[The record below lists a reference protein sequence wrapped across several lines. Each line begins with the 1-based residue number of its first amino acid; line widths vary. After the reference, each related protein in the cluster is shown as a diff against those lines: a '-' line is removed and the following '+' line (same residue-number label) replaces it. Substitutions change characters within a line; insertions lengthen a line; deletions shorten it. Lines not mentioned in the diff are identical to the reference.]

1 MVSKLAIATGSISGV
16 EIVSHVPAESLGQ
29 SGEVVKII
37 IQIVIGIF
45 TILGMR
51 KKRKETL
58 TVN

>member
-16 EIVSHVPAESLGQ
+16 EIVSHVPAESL
-29 SGEVVKII
+29 GEVVKII